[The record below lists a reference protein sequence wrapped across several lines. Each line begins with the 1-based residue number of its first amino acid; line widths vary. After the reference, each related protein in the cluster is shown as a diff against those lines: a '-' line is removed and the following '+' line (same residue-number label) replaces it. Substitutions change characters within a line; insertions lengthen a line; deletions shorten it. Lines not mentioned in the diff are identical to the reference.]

1 MSQTSKLLPAIARIL
16 RLKRLKRCRTS
27 TGEFESEK
35 CIFITFSE
43 CIVVDGEKSER
54 CNLFAQWN
62 NEIMKIKHFLWLFK
76 IGIFFVSCLLLHKH
90 GVSTWVCSSS
100 GSSSNLRRNSTSKVV
115 RKPQMQCLFVSCN
128 IFCVFWLWK
137 WKLQFTTNMLG
148 SFHSCGVAEL
158 MSRTFYHSL
167 KTYSVANDCLTTRAK
182 KAWKGRGWRQ
192 FGKSRHIP
200 SFGLRC

>member
-128 IFCVFWLWK
+128 ICLCILIVEMKVAVYNKYAWFLSQLW
-137 WKLQFTTNMLG
+137 
-148 SFHSCGVAEL
+148 
-158 MSRTFYHSL
+158 
-167 KTYSVANDCLTTRAK
+167 
-182 KAWKGRGWRQ
+182 
-192 FGKSRHIP
+192 
-200 SFGLRC
+200 RCWAYVKNFLS

>member
-1 MSQTSKLLPAIARIL
+1 MYFYHFQ
-16 RLKRLKRCRTS
+16 
-27 TGEFESEK
+27 F
-35 CIFITFSE
+35 CITN
-43 CIVVDGEKSER
+43 IVVDGEKSER

-62 NEIMKIKHFLWLFK
+62 HEIMKIKHFLWLFK

-100 GSSSNLRRNSTSKVV
+100 GSSSNLQRNSTSKVV
-115 RKPQMQCLFVSCN
+115 RKPQMQCLFVCCN
-128 IFCVFWLWK
+128 VFLCILIVEMKVAVYNKYTWFLSHLWRCFVK
-137 WKLQFTTNMLG
+137 
-148 SFHSCGVAEL
+148 VII
-158 MSRTFYHSL
+158 RTFYGGL

>member
-1 MSQTSKLLPAIARIL
+1 M
-16 RLKRLKRCRTS
+16 
-27 TGEFESEK
+27 
-35 CIFITFSE
+35 
-43 CIVVDGEKSER
+43 VDGEKSER

-62 NEIMKIKHFLWLFK
+62 HEIMKIKHFLDYSRLV
-76 IGIFFVSCLLLHKH
+76 FFFLV
-90 GVSTWVCSSS
+90 SSS
-100 GSSSNLRRNSTSKVV
+100 TNMAWVHGCVRPVDQAAICRGILRLKLSGNLKCNVY
-115 RKPQMQCLFVSCN
+115 LFVT
-128 IFCVFWLWK
+128 IFVGVFWLWK